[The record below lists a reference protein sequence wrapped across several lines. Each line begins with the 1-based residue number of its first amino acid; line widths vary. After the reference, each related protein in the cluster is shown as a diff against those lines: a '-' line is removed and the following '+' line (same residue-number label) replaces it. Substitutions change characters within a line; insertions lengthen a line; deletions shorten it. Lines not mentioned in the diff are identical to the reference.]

1 MTIHNNERTD
11 NMKVRREL
19 NYYLFMRKSADIS
32 SPPYIS
38 EKEKYVD
45 IVSGNVCAVNR
56 GTEELKKTLSE
67 RNISE
72 NAVKNTLYNFILSA
86 GAVTSACT
94 ENGMSS
100 DEACA
105 LSDIYIKKADKCTD
119 EEGLCILYGQML
131 SDFAERM
138 QEIKKE
144 SVVSLHVRKCIDYIY
159 GHLGEPLT
167 VYSLAQYC
175 GIDPSYLSSLFVKET
190 GVKLRQFILTAKTD
204 TAKDLL
210 QYSHLSYT
218 EISAALGFSSQ
229 SAFISVFKRFTGTTP
244 KKFREKKLRLSGSI
258 VIP

>member
-1 MTIHNNERTD
+1 
-11 NMKVRREL
+11 MKARREL
-19 NYYLFMRKSADIS
+19 NNYLFMRKSADIN

-38 EKEKYVD
+38 EKERYED
-45 IVSGNVCAVNR
+45 IVSGNVCAAV
-56 GTEELKKTLSE
+56 TETEKLKKALSE

-72 NAVKNTLYNFILSA
+72 SAVKNMLYNFILSA
-86 GAVTSACT
+86 GAITSACT

-119 EEGLCILYGQML
+119 EEGLCTLYGQML
-131 SDFAERM
+131 LDFAERM

-175 GIDPSYLSSLFVKET
+175 GIDPSYLSNLFVKET
-190 GVKLRQFILTAKTD
+190 GVRLRQFVLTAKTD

-229 SAFISVFKRFTGTTP
+229 SAFISVFKKLTGTTP
-244 KKFREKKLRLSGSI
+244 KKFREKTQRFSGSA